1 MPDTN
6 EDHKTEESRKT
17 ENHVNGDAKPEEPQE
32 NQDTDQNHLVNVDEV
47 IDEDFGHTGSL

>member
-6 EDHKTEESRKT
+6 EDPKTEDSQKT

-32 NQDTDQNHLVNVDEV
+32 NQGTDQNHLVNVDEV